1 MTKRVLV
8 VDDELDT
15 LNLLKTIIEIH
26 GFEAI
31 TTLNSVDAITL
42 AEIEKADIALLDV
55 MMPKL
60 DGFALCKMMWA
71 YPFTSNMPIVF
82 ITAYTALDLEDRRKE
97 AGADDVLQKPI
108 DMKKLVSLIEGAGSI
123 RPALPLS
130 RGKTGLLDESALE
143 ALPKRKTSEP
153 PAVKLAEVKPDSKPP
168 TTASDGSNGT
178 TLPPKDPPS
187 KP

>member
-31 TTLNSVDAITL
+31 TTLNSVDAILL
-42 AEIEKADIALLDV
+42 AETEKADIALLDV

-60 DGFALCKMMWA
+60 DGFALCKMMRA

-82 ITAYTALDLEDRRKE
+82 VTAYTALDLEDRRKE
-97 AGADDVLQKPI
+97 AGADHVLQKPI
-108 DMKKLVSLIEGAGSI
+108 DMKKLVSLIESASDLRAAAPVI
-123 RPALPLS
+123 

-143 ALPKRKTSEP
+143 ALPKRKTSQVP
-153 PAVKLAEVKPDSKPP
+153 TVKPSDSKPP
-168 TTASDGSNGT
+168 TTPSDGTNGAN
-178 TLPPKDPPS
+178 LPPKDPPS
-187 KP
+187 KS